1 MLARKRVHV
10 QANFKIKQFHLS
22 GSTPVGSSMGDKV
35 LISRVKDQ
43 GANLLL
49 FKIVSVLI
57 VFDKPNVGKTGEF
70 ILTLLYFLRAFL
82 CKFATYLDFREKR
95 RSTMGSFTGIRRHN
109 EE

>member
-1 MLARKRVHV
+1 
-10 QANFKIKQFHLS
+10 
-22 GSTPVGSSMGDKV
+22 MGDKV

-57 VFDKPNVGKTGEF
+57 VFDKPNVGETGEF

-82 CKFATYLDFREKR
+82 CKFATYLDFKREAKEHY
-95 RSTMGSFTGIRRHN
+95 GIIYRYT
-109 EE
+109 